1 MMAGSSSLPWTW
13 VRILL
18 VEELIDGVFWLLP
31 IWYNAL
37 YFSVSVEEYLC
48 KVRAWLMSFVRNEEW
63 PCEYSSVVT

>member
-1 MMAGSSSLPWTW
+1 MTLLSQLSIITAVAGSSSLPWTW
-13 VRILL
+13 VRILI

-48 KVRAWLMSFVRNEEW
+48 KVCKRIYLFI
-63 PCEYSSVVT
+63 YL